1 MKTRK
6 VLEDWR
12 RFSQA
17 LPKIHHNSKMMV
29 LNFDFDLGATYEKK
43 DYDRIM
49 KWVDEGLVALDAI
62 MREIA

>member
-1 MKTRK
+1 MNARK
-6 VLEDWR
+6 ALDEWR
-12 RFSQA
+12 RLTQA

-29 LNFDFDLGATYEKK
+29 LNFDFDLGVNYEKK

-49 KWVDEGLVALDAI
+49 KWVNECLEALDAI